1 MRDSKFHLKAGA
13 ALLCLGVFT
22 AGSAQADYPER
33 TISMLVGFSAGGP
46 TDIAARTVQP
56 FLERHLGGANIAVI
70 NRPGASSALMQ
81 QELANADPD
90 GYTIGLASMP
100 ALVSVLFGRDVEY
113 AIDDFDYLGT
123 LTSSPH
129 SLVVNVDTPYQSLDD
144 LVEQLRAEPQSITMG
159 GAGLGSA
166 AHLALM
172 LFEAEA
178 DVSFNFVPGP
188 GASEMRN
195 QVMGGFIDG
204 GLTAVGGG
212 AQMHAEGQ
220 GRVLGVMAAER
231 FPLAPD
237 LPTFAE
243 QGYNVEWGAVRGLVA
258 PAGLPDD
265 VYERL
270 VAAVEATLADP
281 EFIEVTE
288 QSRQAVYSLNPEEFE
303 QLARTQYDNLE
314 MIWEQT
320 PWIEQ

>member
-1 MRDSKFHLKAGA
+1 MRRCSALAYSPQEARRPTIPNGRFRCWSDFPPAGRPI
-13 ALLCLGVFT
+13 LPHVRFN
-22 AGSAQADYPER
+22 R
-33 TISMLVGFSAGGP
+33 
-46 TDIAARTVQP
+46 
-56 FLERHLGGANIAVI
+56 FLERHLGGANIAVV

-129 SLVVNVDTPYQSLDD
+129 SLVVNVDSPYQSLDD
-144 LVEQLRAEPQSITMG
+144 LVEQLRTEPQSITMG

-258 PAGLPDD
+258 PGRP
-265 VYERL
+265 
-270 VAAVEATLADP
+270 
-281 EFIEVTE
+281 
-288 QSRQAVYSLNPEEFE
+288 
-303 QLARTQYDNLE
+303 ARRCPRNAWLLRWKPRWPTRSSSK
-314 MIWEQT
+314 
-320 PWIEQ
+320 